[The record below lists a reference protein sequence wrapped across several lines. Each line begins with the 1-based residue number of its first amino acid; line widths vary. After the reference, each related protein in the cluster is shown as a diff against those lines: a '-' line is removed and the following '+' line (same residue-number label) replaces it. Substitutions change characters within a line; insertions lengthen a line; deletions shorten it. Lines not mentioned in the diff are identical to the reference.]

1 MIFAIITM
9 ISENNGK
16 YELIASRMFKVSEPN
31 EGHWFSLDQG
41 KPYFALE
48 NSKNRVMDI
57 FVNVSGENRDQVE
70 IKTEFNDVMHFA
82 TLIPFLLVYDSKEEK
97 ARTAYYQS
105 VILTN
110 NFCKKYG
117 V

>member
-1 MIFAIITM
+1 MSINFRENSDIRDRIDSSKIILST
-9 ISENNGK
+9 G
-16 YELIASRMFKVSEPN
+16 YSRK
-31 EGHWFSLDQG
+31 
-41 KPYFALE
+41 LE

-57 FVNVSGENRDQVE
+57 FVDASGETKEQVE

-82 TLIPFLLVYDSKEEK
+82 TLIPFLLVFDSKEEK

-105 VILTN
+105 VILMN
-110 NFCKKYG
+110 KFCNKYG